1 MGTRM
6 TKKTL
11 LAGSIAT
18 ALFSASV
25 LAGPPSDPDNAILVM
40 FKPGVSKQER
50 QNIIH
55 NQGASLRQL
64 DEHGR
69 DLKMRYVA
77 DGRIVKV
84 LLPKGADKDTLI
96 KRLSVNPAVAVA
108 EPDYPLHALAT

>member
-1 MGTRM
+1 M

-77 DGRIVKV
+77 DGRIV
-84 LLPKGADKDTLI
+84 A
-96 KRLSVNPAVAVA
+96 RQPARRRGTAPPRRRRNITCSLN
-108 EPDYPLHALAT
+108 E